1 MIDRFVI
8 GFLAGSAIFAALLIN
23 ELGDAADQ
31 HTSSATPTRTDA
43 PPTTS
48 AQRPRVE
55 ELIRTALAQPL
66 FSPSRRPPDRP
77 TAAGPTDQLLNLRL
91 TGIVVDP
98 LGHLAIFAVPNGKPL
113 ARAEGEVV
121 NEWRVESISANQVS
135 LSGPNGI
142 TTLEPRADP
151 NLIRPKLGQAAPPS
165 ARSAASRAAGP
176 QPSPAAAPPGRAPN
190 PDTVSGR
197 RANPTRPQ

>member
-8 GFLAGSAIFAALLIN
+8 GFLAGSAIFGALLIN

-31 HTSSATPTRTDA
+31 HASSATPTRTDA

-48 AQRPRVE
+48 AQRPRIE

-66 FSPSRRPPDRP
+66 FSPGRRPPDRP

-142 TTLEPRADP
+142 TTLEPKPDP
-151 NLIRPKLGQAAPPS
+151 SLTRPKLGQAAPAS
-165 ARSAASRAAGP
+165 ARSASRAAGP

-190 PDTVSGR
+190 PVSGR
-197 RANPTRPQ
+197 RANPTRSQ

>member
-8 GFLAGSAIFAALLIN
+8 GFLVGSVIFGALLIN

-98 LGHLAIFAVPNGKPL
+98 LGHLAAC
-113 ARAEGEVV
+113 RSEGEVV

-142 TTLEPRADP
+142 TTLEPKPDP
-151 NLIRPKLGQAAPPS
+151 SLIRPKPGQGAPAS